1 MDIDGTSNLDAVDID
16 GAVNMAADLTM
27 GANIIMGDDTSIGI
41 ADDAER
47 IEFDGAGDI
56 SVLGA
61 NFGIGTTSPTNTLNI
76 SKSTTSTDGTVY
88 PSLKV
93 ENTSA
98 GSGNSYAN
106 IVLHGGNGTTQ
117 FSILNDGR
125 TANSAVTLR
134 TDTSSPINFLT
145 NGSTALVL
153 DTSQNATFSGS
164 LYIPEYIYH
173 EGDTNTHFRMRA
185 DEIILTTGG
194 NNCINIGTTEIR
206 FNHDQQNID
215 FAIESNDNGNMFVV
229 DAAENKIAIGGNSR
243 WASPSGSSSGS
254 LAHVTIAGSL
264 RLDSMSTS
272 TGSGTEIDSIQWVK
286 AHGSGVGVA
295 QYTMAEIRSF
305 TNGGYEG
312 GLNFYT
318 SCSSGGGS
326 YDIGKR
332 LELSGTGNL
341 TLTADKT
348 TTYALVVQHDGNNA
362 DRYGINIITGADNAA
377 GTNYAVRIADG
388 DSTDQ
393 GFITFS
399 GGTVAYGTFSA
410 YHPCIIPDS
419 DNDSESVDN
428 AYSYGT
434 LLETTS
440 LSYTQKNGADT
451 ERGIRYNVRK
461 SQSSNSKKV
470 LGAYGSSMNNN
481 EDRKNEHQAL
491 VLGDGHI
498 LCNNEGGNIEVG
510 DGICTSSAEGIG
522 MKATASPS
530 MVIGIAQEDVSFSG
544 SETKLVAVQ
553 YGLQQFTPW

>member
-1 MDIDGTSNLDAVDID
+1 MEFYHDNDANSLVRYGSMIVSTTDVSNGSEDSKIRFNTRLNGADTTTLTLESGDVKIDKDLRVGNWDNGNSHGHAYLYLHADANEGADSGIGFMSGTTERGFLYYDHNTTAASQKMVFNTGDNAVT
-16 GAVNMAADLTM
+16 ALEL
-27 GANIIMGDDTSIGI
+27 MGD
-41 ADDAER
+41 
-47 IEFDGAGDI
+47 
-56 SVLGA
+56 
-61 NFGIGTTSPTNTLNI
+61 
-76 SKSTTSTDGTVY
+76 
-88 PSLKV
+88 
-93 ENTSA
+93 
-98 GSGNSYAN
+98 
-106 IVLHGGNGTTQ
+106 
-117 FSILNDGR
+117 
-125 TANSAVTLR
+125 
-134 TDTSSPINFLT
+134 
-145 NGSTALVL
+145 
-153 DTSQNATFSGS
+153 GS
-164 LYIPEYIYH
+164 LFIPEYIKH
-173 EGDTNTHFRMRA
+173 MGDDNTHFRMRA

-206 FNHDQQNID
+206 FNHDAQNID
-215 FAIESNDNGNMFVV
+215 FAIESQNNGNMFVV
-229 DAAENKIAIGGNSR
+229 DAAEDKIAIGGNSR

-393 GFITFS
+393 GFITFNN
-399 GGTVAYGTFSA
+399 GTVTYGTFSA

-428 AYSYGT
+428 AYPYGT

-461 SQSSNSKKV
+461 SQSANSKKV
-470 LGAYGSSMNNN
+470 LGAYGSSMNDN

-510 DGICTSSAEGIG
+510 DGVCTSSTEGIG